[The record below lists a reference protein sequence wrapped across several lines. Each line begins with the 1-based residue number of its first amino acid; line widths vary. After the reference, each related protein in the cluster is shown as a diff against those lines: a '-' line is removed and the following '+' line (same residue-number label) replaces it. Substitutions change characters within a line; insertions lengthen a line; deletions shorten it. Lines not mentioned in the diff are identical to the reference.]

1 MTFLVTAKR
10 PYSTNEGCLYPI
22 SKKAKHTH
30 DIKTTSLIF
39 PDRLLKCIMQFME
52 FRELL
57 TFGAT
62 AKDVEVLAQHR
73 WKSLRQQDYFVFNWS
88 DCTNEVHADKWNYVL
103 GSALSKFLEKT
114 WFCLTD
120 QVPAIRKRF
129 SHLVERFPYFGN
141 FVNFRLL
148 SPNDAQFQ
156 EKESQTREIFLK
168 MPLKEGGDYLLK
180 GLYDYYHQTEGWID
194 LLNQAIKLNAT
205 VVGVIAIQKIKMQG
219 DSCVDFALKAAAHEK
234 KDFRALEIIIEKY
247 SSLNDMFR
255 DLYEKGH
262 KHGPICAKLAQDE
275 ADPVKANSLWNEAL
289 TSYGDF
295 VPLKVLVAA
304 GKVKN
309 QLKKWEEAHTIWHQA
324 IRFFGSQ
331 MSDQERSLVADV
343 KILLKKPY
351 KEIDWVIDQL
361 NPYLMRQYSPE
372 VIDQFARRVVARHY
386 DKREA
391 DLKSLL
397 QQKKIPRNLVPDFL
411 IAYAFIK
418 EQKQEFLE
426 ARDLFNEAF
435 LALGDKTPQNVK
447 DHLTMLNRAIELSSL
462 SENNSDYRE
471 TWL

>member
-1 MTFLVTAKR
+1 MTFSVTGKR
-10 PYSTNEGCLYPI
+10 PYSSDEGSLYPI
-22 SKKAKHTH
+22 SKKAKHD

-39 PDRLLKCIMQFME
+39 PDTLLKCIMQFME

-57 TFGAT
+57 TFSAT
-62 AKDVEVLAQHR
+62 AKNVEVLAQHR
-73 WKSLRQQDYFVFNWS
+73 WKSLRQQDHFLFNWS

-103 GSALSKFLEKT
+103 GAALTKFLEKT
-114 WFCLTD
+114 WFCPTD
-120 QVPAIRKRF
+120 QVPAIRQRF
-129 SHLVERFPYFGN
+129 SHLVERFPYFGH

-148 SPNDAQFQ
+148 SPKDELFQ
-156 EKESQTREIFLK
+156 EKESQINDVFLK

-194 LLNQAIKLNAT
+194 LLNQAIQLNAT
-205 VVGVIAIQKIKMQG
+205 LVGFIAIQKIKMQG
-219 DSCVDFALKAAAHEK
+219 DSCVDFAIKAAAHEN

-247 SSLNDMFR
+247 SSFNDLFK

-275 ADPVKANSLWNEAL
+275 ADPVKAHNLWDEAL
-289 TSYGDF
+289 ASYGEA

-309 QLKKWEEAHTIWHQA
+309 QLKRWKEADKIWHQA
-324 IRFFGSQ
+324 LRFFGSH
-331 MSDQERSLVADV
+331 MSDHERSLVADV

-361 NPYLMRQYSPE
+361 NPYLMRQYSKN
-372 VIDQFARRVVARHY
+372 VNDHLARRAIARQY

-391 DLKSLL
+391 DLKALL
-397 QQKKIPRNLVPDFL
+397 QQKKIPQNFVPDFL

-418 EQKQEFLE
+418 EQRQEFLE
-426 ARDLFNEAF
+426 ARDLFNEAS
-435 LALGDKTPQNVK
+435 LALGENTPQNVK
-447 DHLTMLNRAIELSSL
+447 DRLAMLNRAIELSS
-462 SENNSDYRE
+462 SKENNLVYQE

>member
-1 MTFLVTAKR
+1 MTSVTGKR
-10 PYSTNEGCLYPI
+10 NYSAIEELAPPT
-22 SKKAKHTH
+22 SKKVKQTH
-30 DIKTTSLIF
+30 NIKTISLMF
-39 PDRLLKCIMQFME
+39 PDPILNCFMQSMGLK
-52 FRELL
+52 ELL
-57 TFGAT
+57 TFSAT
-62 AKDVEVLAQHR
+62 AKNVEFLAHHR
-73 WKSLRQQDYFVFNWS
+73 WKSLRQQDHFLFNWS
-88 DCTNEVHADKWNYVL
+88 DCTNEIHADKWNYVL
-103 GSALSKFLEKT
+103 GSAVSKFLEKT

-120 QVPAIRKRF
+120 QVPAIRQRF
-129 SHLVERFPYFGN
+129 SHLVERFPYFGH
-141 FVNFRLL
+141 FVNFKLL
-148 SPNDAQFQ
+148 SPKDEQFK
-156 EKESQTREIFLK
+156 EKESQIREVFLK

-180 GLYDYYHQTEGWID
+180 GLYDYYHLTEGWND

-219 DSCVDFALKAAAHEK
+219 DSCVDFALKAAEK

-262 KHGPICAKLAQDE
+262 KHGPICAKLAMDE
-275 ADPVKANSLWNEAL
+275 VDPVKANSLWNEAL
-289 TSYGDF
+289 ASYEEA
-295 VPLKVLVAA
+295 VPVKVLTAA

-309 QLKKWEEAHTIWHQA
+309 HLKKWEEAHTLWHQA

-361 NPYLMRQYSPE
+361 NPYLMRQYSQE
-372 VIDQFARRVVARHY
+372 VIDQFARRAVARQY

-426 ARDLFNEAF
+426 ARDLFNEAS
-435 LALGDKTPQNVK
+435 LALGDKTPQDVK
-447 DHLTMLNRAIELSSL
+447 NHLAMLNRAIELSSL
-462 SENNSDYRE
+462 SENNSDYQE